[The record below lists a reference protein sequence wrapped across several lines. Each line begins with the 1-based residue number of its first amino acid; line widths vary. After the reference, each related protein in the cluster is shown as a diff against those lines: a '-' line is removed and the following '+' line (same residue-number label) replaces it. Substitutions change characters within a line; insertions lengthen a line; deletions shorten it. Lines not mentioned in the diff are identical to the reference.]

1 MGCQARVKN
10 KIIPYNPKLK
20 EYAKQ
25 LRKNSTLAEVL
36 LWKSIKNRTL
46 GVQFHRQVPMLN
58 YIVDFYCHELMLAI
72 EIDGNSHDYRYF
84 EDSKR
89 QNKLE
94 ECGVE
99 FIRFSDSDVKNNMFS
114 ISLSLEEK
122 VRSLRTPL
130 KPPQGDNQNEELH
143 SKSIK
148 EILIQT
154 HDRIKPFIHKTPV
167 LSSSLINEMVGAD
180 IVFKCENFQKMGA
193 FKMRGAANA
202 ILSLSEEERQR
213 GVVTHSSGNFAQAVS
228 LAAQKLDVKA
238 YIVMPENA
246 PQVKKNGVKTYEG
259 EIIECESTP
268 QAREST
274 ANKIKEEKGAS
285 FLHPSNQDEVI
296 YGNSTAAIELLEEY
310 PELDVI
316 LTPVGGGG
324 LIAGTALAANYFSNN
339 CKIIGGEPMEA
350 DDAYRSL
357 ISGKIETNESFHTV
371 ADGLRTHLGDRNFP
385 IIKKYVDKII
395 RVEEDEII
403 NAMQLIW
410 ERMKII
416 IEPSCAVPFAA
427 VLKNKEEFKN
437 KNVGIILSG
446 GNVDVTNLPFG

>member
-1 MGCQARVKN
+1 LTKETLIEAR
-10 KIIPYNPKLK
+10 
-20 EYAKQ
+20 E
-25 LRKNSTLAEVL
+25 
-36 LWKSIKNRTL
+36 
-46 GVQFHRQVPMLN
+46 
-58 YIVDFYCHELMLAI
+58 
-72 EIDGNSHDYRYF
+72 
-84 EDSKR
+84 
-89 QNKLE
+89 
-94 ECGVE
+94 
-99 FIRFSDSDVKNNMFS
+99 
-114 ISLSLEEK
+114 
-122 VRSLRTPL
+122 
-130 KPPQGDNQNEELH
+130 
-143 SKSIK
+143 
-148 EILIQT
+148 
-154 HDRIKPFIHKTPV
+154 RIKPYIHKTAV
-167 LSSSLINEMVGAD
+167 LTSQLLNEKAGCNLF
-180 IVFKCENFQKMGA
+180 FKCENFQKMGA

-202 ILSLSEEERQR
+202 ILLLSEEEKQR

-228 LAAQKLDVKA
+228 LAAQKLGIKA

-246 PQVKKNGVKTYEG
+246 PQVKKNGVKTYAG

-268 QAREST
+268 QAREAT

-296 YGNSTAAIELLEEY
+296 FGNATAAMELLEDY
-310 PELDVI
+310 PDLDVI

-324 LIAGTALAANYFSNN
+324 LIAGTALAAHHFSEH
-339 CKIIGGEPMEA
+339 CKVIGGEPMEA

-357 ISGKIETNESFHTV
+357 ISGKIETNDSFHTV

-385 IIKKYVDKII
+385 IIKKHVDKII

-446 GNVDVTNLPFG
+446 GNVDVKNLPF